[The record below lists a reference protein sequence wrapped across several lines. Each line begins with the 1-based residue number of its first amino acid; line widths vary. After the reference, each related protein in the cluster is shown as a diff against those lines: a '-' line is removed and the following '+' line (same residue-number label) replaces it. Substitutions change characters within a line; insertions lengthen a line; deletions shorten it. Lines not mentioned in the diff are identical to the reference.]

1 MNAERRRD
9 VAGDGG
15 PLRLSVPPRY
25 GLRHYPAFPSPS
37 LSSPFPFSPSVSST
51 PSKRRLASSSSS
63 GSSVTSVFFLL
74 FSLRSLYS
82 LLPFLRAS
90 PPTFS
95 LFPFS
100 FLVSFFSFLL
110 TALCFFLLPSPSEPP
125 RARSLPSLGGLL
137 LPLAA
142 KSLLL
147 ALGFLLRFQ
156 ALRTCGTA
164 ATILV
169 EFSGAIAARS
179 ISHSSGD
186 GDGRRSSQIV
196 GFAALATAVLLLSRG
211 WDRIG
216 CFPMSS
222 SSSSGDGECL
232 RILPLLLP
240 FLSGVLGFYESSACN
255 WPPLRNLGRRRLRL
269 VSLGLTTALLF
280 FPALVGFI
288 VSEGESGGGVAM
300 GNLGWSLANTVIFG
314 VVLAGNLAEI
324 KLPPTVKDLR
334 REFLSTL
341 LCTSALELFYNPR
354 LSLPGF
360 LLSALLLWISV
371 DQLASSSSSWS
382 PLELENPDAAESFA
396 SMAARPLRHIWSE
409 RKSRKIAM
417 FLLINSAYMVVEF
430 TVGFLSN
437 SLGLISDACH
447 MLFDCAALGIGLYA
461 SYISRLPASAQFN
474 YGRGRFE
481 VVSGYVNAVFLVLV
495 GALIVLESF
504 ERILDPQEISTSSLL
519 SVSIGGLLVNVVG
532 LVFFHEEHHHAH
544 GGGAC
549 SHSHSES
556 DHRHH
561 HHHHH
566 HGCTTGGRP
575 SELDHPAAQQ
585 SDTGKVFFQ
594 EEHHHA
600 HSGRACSH
608 SHSESDHHHHGC
620 TTGGRPSELDHHSTR
635 QSKSRRDAG
644 HHHRSHDDHSNDHH
658 GCVTGGQPSEL
669 DHRATRHSKSS
680 QDTDHH
686 HHSHNDH
693 CNDHP
698 AEQWTGINF
707 KDLSEH
713 DHDHG
718 GGQEHEHCGH
728 SHGSEKRM
736 EIYEGHDHG
745 ENTDHIS
752 SQAWNQSS
760 SKLTRGKPAEEPQR
774 RHVVDHNM
782 EGIFLHVLA
791 DTMGSVGVVI
801 STLLIKYKGWL
812 VADPACSILISVMI
826 VSSVVPLLR
835 NSAEILLQRTPRTR
849 EWDIKEAIED
859 IARMKGICGVDRYHV
874 WNFTT
879 SDIVGTIHLRVSAD
893 CDMVLAREQV
903 SQKLQQAGVKDL
915 TIQLEYV

>member
-1 MNAERRRD
+1 M
-9 VAGDGG
+9 
-15 PLRLSVPPRY
+15 S
-25 GLRHYPAFPSPS
+25 PATAARSASPS
-37 LSSPFPFSPSVSST
+37 LPATVSATTPPSPRRPSP
-51 PSKRRLASSSSS
+51 PL
-63 GSSVTSVFFLL
+63 
-74 FSLRSLYS
+74 S
-82 LLPFLRAS
+82 LLAVGLLHTFQAPARFVVLLRLLRHLRLL
-90 PPTFS
+90 PP
-95 LFPFS
+95 LFP
-100 FLVSFFSFLL
+100 
-110 TALCFFLLPSPSEPP
+110 ALPLLPPP
-125 RARSLPSLGGLL
+125 LSARLSSHL
-137 LPLAA
+137 LP
-142 KSLLL
+142 
-147 ALGFLLRFQ
+147 
-156 ALRTCGTA
+156 
-164 ATILV
+164 
-169 EFSGAIAARS
+169 
-179 ISHSSGD
+179 
-186 GDGRRSSQIV
+186 
-196 GFAALATAVLLLSRG
+196 
-211 WDRIG
+211 
-216 CFPMSS
+216 
-222 SSSSGDGECL
+222 
-232 RILPLLLP
+232 LPLLLP
-240 FLSGVLGFYESSACN
+240 GLLLLLPPHRPLLLPPPLPFRASSRSISPIPGRPPHPPRRQIAPPRSRIPPPLPGPPHLRNRRHHPRRVLRRHRRQIHLSLFRRRRRPPLQPDRRICRPCHRRPPPLARLGSDRMLPDVLLLLLRRRRMSQDSPSAAPLPVGVLGFYESSACN

-288 VSEGESGGGVAM
+288 VSEGRAAAASPWG
-300 GNLGWSLANTVIFG
+300 T
-314 VVLAGNLAEI
+314 LAGLWRTPSSSASSSPET
-324 KLPPTVKDLR
+324 LPKSSSPHCQRSPAGIPLH
-334 REFLSTL
+334 LTL
-341 LCTSALELFYNPR
+341 HFRSGALLQPR

-481 VVSGYVNAVFLVLV
+481 VVSGYVNA
-495 GALIVLESF
+495 SF

-600 HSGRACSH
+600 TVEELVPT
-608 SHSESDHHHHGC
+608 HSESDHHHHGC

-736 EIYEGHDHG
+736 E
-745 ENTDHIS
+745 S
-752 SQAWNQSS
+752 MRSS